1 MKKLLGIIVLGLL
14 LSGNAYSNEVQDQ
27 KVLETIS
34 MKCKYFTYKIDREK
48 DYATVYKKNEASY
61 WEIYAERSKIDEKT
75 ILPETTSRSE
85 KSIEIGKGGYRLE
98 TYVKHSELTNG
109 ICNQCKI
116 ILDFKKLRKKGKGN
130 WNGKPYNLNE
140 KCKLTKS

>member
-1 MKKLLGIIVLGLL
+1 MVLLLKKLLGIIVLSLL

-48 DYATVYKKNEASY
+48 DYATVYKKEAGY
-61 WEIYAERSKIDEKT
+61 WDIYAERSKIDEKT

-85 KSIEIGKGGYRLE
+85 KSIEMGKGGWGRQR
-98 TYVKHSELTNG
+98 TFG
-109 ICNQCKI
+109 
-116 ILDFKKLRKKGKGN
+116 
-130 WNGKPYNLNE
+130 
-140 KCKLTKS
+140 